1 MKKRFLITAL
11 IICFCG
17 ALVSCKSKEQTEEKP
32 KENNQVT
39 VKEKQVKE
47 NIKEEEEKN
56 KEEKKEEKE
65 KEEKPTEE
73 KKDEKG
79 LSFVVKNLGNNDVK
93 KVAEKN
99 DKMSFDIYTVG
110 MNFTVKVD
118 GKEYSIKDA
127 ISKGI
132 LDEDKFI
139 EKIEQ
144 DKKDNKC
151 TSELSK
157 DGSTLIYKYKD
168 YSIVKYNAEDEDMY
182 ITKEQDLDSLEKILN
197 KN

>member
-17 ALVSCKSKEQTEEKP
+17 ALVSCKSKEKTEEKP

-47 NIKEEEEKN
+47 NIKEEDEKN

-79 LSFVVKNLGNNDVK
+79 LNFVVKDLGNNDVK

-99 DKMSFDIYTVG
+99 DKMSFNIYTVG

-118 GKEYSIKDA
+118 EKEYSLKDA
-127 ISKGI
+127 ISNGI

-144 DKKDNKC
+144 DKKDNNC

>member
-17 ALVSCKSKEQTEEKP
+17 ALVSCQSKEQTEDKP

-47 NIKEEEEKN
+47 NIKEEDEKN

-118 GKEYSIKDA
+118 EKEYSLKDA
-127 ISKGI
+127 ISNGI

>member
-47 NIKEEEEKN
+47 NIKEEDENN

-79 LSFVVKNLGNNDVK
+79 LNFVVKNLGNNDVK

-118 GKEYSIKDA
+118 EKEYSLKDA
-127 ISKGI
+127 ISNGI

-168 YSIVKYNAEDEDMY
+168 YSIVKYNAENEDMY

>member
-39 VKEKQVKE
+39 VKEKQVRE
-47 NIKEEEEKN
+47 NIKEEDEKN

-79 LSFVVKNLGNNDVK
+79 LNFVVKNLGNNDVK

-118 GKEYSIKDA
+118 KKEYSLKDA
-127 ISKGI
+127 ISNGI

>member
-1 MKKRFLITAL
+1 MT
-11 IICFCG
+11 
-17 ALVSCKSKEQTEEKP
+17 
-32 KENNQVT
+32 
-39 VKEKQVKE
+39 
-47 NIKEEEEKN
+47 
-56 KEEKKEEKE
+56 KEEKE

-79 LSFVVKNLGNNDVK
+79 LNFVVKDLGNNDVK

-99 DKMSFDIYTVG
+99 DKMSFNIYTVG

-118 GKEYSIKDA
+118 EKEYSLKDA
-127 ISKGI
+127 ISNGI

-144 DKKDNKC
+144 DKKDNNC

>member
-47 NIKEEEEKN
+47 NIKEEDEKN

-93 KVAEKN
+93 KVAERN

-144 DKKDNKC
+144 DKKDNNC

>member
-47 NIKEEEEKN
+47 NIKEEDEKN

-79 LSFVVKNLGNNDVK
+79 LNFVVKNLGNNDVK

-144 DKKDNKC
+144 DKKDNNC

>member
-47 NIKEEEEKN
+47 NIKEEDEKN

>member
-47 NIKEEEEKN
+47 NIKEEDEKN

-79 LSFVVKNLGNNDVK
+79 LNFVVKNLGNNDVK

-118 GKEYSIKDA
+118 EKEYSLKDA
-127 ISKGI
+127 ISNGI

-182 ITKEQDLDSLEKILN
+182 ITQEQDLDSLEKILN